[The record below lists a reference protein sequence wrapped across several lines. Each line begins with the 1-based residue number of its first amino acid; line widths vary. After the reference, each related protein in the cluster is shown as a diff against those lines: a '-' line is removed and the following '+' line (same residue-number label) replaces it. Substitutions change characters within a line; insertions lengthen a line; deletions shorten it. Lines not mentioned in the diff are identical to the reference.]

1 MKPASQGWLAAL
13 AVVVTV
19 VAAVAIFSRDGP
31 APDISLEEG
40 TLRAPAS
47 DRRLSI
53 AVGSPS
59 RPDLNP
65 IFPLPA
71 EDSAFRPP
79 VATASEETVDRLG
92 PPAARGA
99 DEAPGAVAR
108 RPAREPAA
116 VSHEVVVAGCPRG
129 SARAEEQTTRGMQR
143 PGRPSTPACPHDDTR
158 AGARPDRAAE
168 VSRHGTGGRT
178 R

>member
-1 MKPASQGWLAAL
+1 MKPASQAWLAAL
-13 AVVVTV
+13 AVVVAV
-19 VAAVAIFSRDGP
+19 VAAVAIYSRVGP

-40 TLRAPAS
+40 TLRAPGS

-53 AVGSPS
+53 AVGSPA

-71 EDSAFRPP
+71 EDSTFGPP
-79 VATASEETVDRLG
+79 VATASEETVDRLRS
-92 PPAARGA
+92 PAALGA
-99 DEAPGAVAR
+99 DETPETVAR
-108 RPAREPAA
+108 RPAREAGA
-116 VSHEVVVAGCPRG
+116 VANEVVVGGCPRG

-143 PGRPSTPACPHDDTR
+143 QGRPSTPACPHDDTR
-158 AGARPDRAAE
+158 AGARPVRGAE
-168 VSRHGTGGRT
+168 VSRRGPEGRT